1 MPRVTLWNIEGVM
14 LILLRDSGVIY
25 TNQTGGHAC
34 AQPEAEGILAPFNNS
49 PPLDQPDLSTESQ
62 LKRVL
67 TGAQRL
73 TPAQADEV
81 DEILAHWQDTK
92 CAKVDRTRLT
102 DSMEAW
108 VYVDVNECGDDLI
121 SGFGPCKGI
130 ITWSNSD

>member
-14 LILLRDSGVIY
+14 LILLRESGVIY
-25 TNQTGGHAC
+25 TNQTGGHTC
-34 AQPEAEGILAPFNNS
+34 QQPEAEGILAPFNNS
-49 PPLDQPDLSTESQ
+49 PPLDQPHLSTESQ

-73 TPAQADEV
+73 TPAEADEV
-81 DEILAHWQDTK
+81 DEILARSRDTK
-92 CAKVDRTRLT
+92 CAKVDRARLT

-108 VYVDVNECGDDLI
+108 VYVEVNECGDHLI

-130 ITWSNSD
+130 LTWSNSD